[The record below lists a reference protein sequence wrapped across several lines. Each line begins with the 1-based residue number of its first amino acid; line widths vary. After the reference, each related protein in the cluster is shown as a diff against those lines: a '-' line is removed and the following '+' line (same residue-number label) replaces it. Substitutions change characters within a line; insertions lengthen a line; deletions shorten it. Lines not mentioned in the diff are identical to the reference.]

1 MTLAEI
7 EILLRQL
14 QEQVISNTAAITTL
28 NNTIA
33 NYATTDDL
41 KALATQVNA
50 LSVNNVVLQEA
61 VAALDTSV
69 SKIDHLSSLLDVSI
83 TNITEND
90 VLQYSAD
97 GKWQNISPSKLKGI
111 ETDTSTGASS
121 LDGLSDVLLTTVI
134 DG

>member
-83 TNITEND
+83 TNISEND

-97 GKWQNISPSKLKGI
+97 GKW
-111 ETDTSTGASS
+111 
-121 LDGLSDVLLTTVI
+121 
-134 DG
+134 